1 MSVRQGVLGLIPASG
16 ANKKK
21 QHSTVKTKIRKVS
34 SKITSFQL
42 FVLHFANLILFL
54 TRKNAKF
61 FFMSKFEKQLWLAA
75 LTVNGKK
82 LSGNQ
87 VGLSAKS
94 SFFIVFASF
103 EFAEESLDR
112 VTYLN
117 EVAARKKKEQPK
129 EKSGTTKQDLLKEY
143 MALSLQLKQL

>member
-1 MSVRQGVLGLIPASG
+1 M
-16 ANKKK
+16 K
-21 QHSTVKTKIRKVS
+21 
-34 SKITSFQL
+34 
-42 FVLHFANLILFL
+42 
-54 TRKNAKF
+54 
-61 FFMSKFEKQLWLAA
+61 KQLWLAA

-87 VGLSAKS
+87 VGLSEKS

-129 EKSGTTKQDLLKEY
+129 EKSGTTKQDLLKRMGKMISNVY
-143 MALSLQLKQL
+143 IFL